1 MGRPTTDKEPVAG
14 ETPPASIYDALYLVK
29 RDLKSVRK
37 DKTNPHFKSKF
48 ADINDVLEVLKEPL
62 DKHGILLLQPL
73 TYDSQGNH
81 NLMTILSFRGQQLE
95 YHAIIP
101 LEKQTAQ
108 SLGSALTYMR
118 RHTLVSLFG
127 LEQEDDDG
135 SRASKQWPK
144 SHTPTITEPQRKR
157 LFAIAKSRQLGET
170 EVKEIIKKHGFESS
184 KDIDFIAYE
193 KIINEIEALKV

>member
-1 MGRPTTDKEPVAG
+1 MGRPTTEKKELEG
-14 ETPPASIYDALYLVK
+14 ETSPASIYDALYLVK
-29 RDLKSVRK
+29 RDLKAVRK

-73 TYDSQGNH
+73 TYDTEGRHVLS
-81 NLMTILSFRGQQLE
+81 TILSFQGQTLE
-95 YHAIIP
+95 YSTIIP
-101 LEKQTAQ
+101 VEKATAQ
-108 SLGSALTYMR
+108 ALGSALTYMR
-118 RHTLVSLFG
+118 RYSLVSLFG

-135 SRASKQWPK
+135 NRASKQWPK

-157 LFAIAKSRQLGET
+157 LFAIAKSRDIGEDLL
-170 EVKEIIKKHGFESS
+170 KAIIKKHGFESS

-193 KIINEIEALKV
+193 KIINEIEAIKV